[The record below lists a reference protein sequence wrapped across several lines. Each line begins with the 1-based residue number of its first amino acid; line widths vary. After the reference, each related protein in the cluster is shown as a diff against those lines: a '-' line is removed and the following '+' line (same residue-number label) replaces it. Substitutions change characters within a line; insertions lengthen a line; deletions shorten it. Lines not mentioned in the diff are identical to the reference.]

1 MENKILE
8 SAIDRVLARIDA
20 TIDQPGEG
28 FPHYA
33 DQNTGVWTRS
43 PAGDWTGGFWV
54 GMLWLA
60 AWHTKEL
67 RYHEQARIWAERLGP
82 RAASKSVF
90 KGFLFWYGA
99 ELGAEL
105 LHDETARN
113 LSLAGTRGLLDMYN
127 PQAQLIPLG
136 NEAEEASDVG
146 SNEANIDALPGP
158 VPLLIKHAAA
168 LDSLEIARNHLRQHI
183 ALCVRDDGSVCQS
196 ASFDPKNGALLRRY
210 THKGIHGD
218 STWTRA
224 QAWAMV
230 SFAQALNR
238 GEMECRDVAVQVAD
252 WWLEHQPKDHVA
264 YWDFDDPAI
273 PATSRDTSGTA
284 IAAAALLKLAVC
296 LPERRERYQQ
306 AAEAMVEALVLR
318 YLTPLDGNDPR
329 PVGIL
334 THGCF
339 NRKLGV
345 AMENELIW
353 GDYFLFEALLV
364 LAASLASERV

>member
-1 MENKILE
+1 M
-8 SAIDRVLARIDA
+8 
-20 TIDQPGEG
+20 
-28 FPHYA
+28 
-33 DQNTGVWTRS
+33 
-43 PAGDWTGGFWV
+43 
-54 GMLWLA
+54 
-60 AWHTKEL
+60 
-67 RYHEQARIWAERLGP
+67 
-82 RAASKSVF
+82 
-90 KGFLFWYGA
+90 
-99 ELGAEL
+99 
-105 LHDETARN
+105 
-113 LSLAGTRGLLDMYN
+113 
-127 PQAQLIPLG
+127 
-136 NEAEEASDVG
+136 
-146 SNEANIDALPGP
+146 
-158 VPLLIKHAAA
+158 
-168 LDSLEIARNHLRQHI
+168 
-183 ALCVRDDGSVCQS
+183 
-196 ASFDPKNGALLRRY
+196 
-210 THKGIHGD
+210 
-218 STWTRA
+218 
-224 QAWAMV
+224 
-230 SFAQALNR
+230 
-238 GEMECRDVAVQVAD
+238 
-252 WWLEHQPKDHVA
+252 A